1 MEITLLYF
9 NSTAVRN
16 GFPKNYSNTLH
27 EICSKATVKALVAT
41 LPCEICR
48 PTSKKATL

>member
-16 GFPKNYSNTLH
+16 GFPKNYSNILH
-27 EICSKATVKALVAT
+27 EICSKATVKALSMPHTRGYIT
-41 LPCEICR
+41 L
-48 PTSKKATL
+48 

>member
-16 GFPKNYSNTLH
+16 GFPKKLLQYF
-27 EICSKATVKALVAT
+27 A
-41 LPCEICR
+41 R
-48 PTSKKATL
+48 DM